1 MAHTT
6 TFHIV
11 AHSLLAR
18 GGELGRVDGKEFSP
32 KRGLT
37 WGNVSWHAIGDL
49 HPTHPALT
57 VHLHS
62 AKDVDGRL
70 PRVPL
75 PIRRRSQEKEPVA
88 DPLCAYDLLRALWL
102 EDVRV
107 LGEGAALAAPIF
119 RRTARGGVGG
129 AYSTTDIRRIARA
142 VAGAAG
148 ENPDDFGAHSF
159 RIGGASDVKD
169 LFDASAA
176 GLEEAK
182 RMLKKRG
189 RWRSDIAF
197 IYSRASLDVSL
208 EMSVR
213 LASVDGRDV
222 EGAFAAWAEPAV

>member
-1 MAHTT
+1 M
-6 TFHIV
+6 
-11 AHSLLAR
+11 
-18 GGELGRVDGKEFSP
+18 
-32 KRGLT
+32 
-37 WGNVSWHAIGDL
+37 
-49 HPTHPALT
+49 
-57 VHLHS
+57 
-62 AKDVDGRL
+62 
-70 PRVPL
+70 
-75 PIRRRSQEKEPVA
+75 
-88 DPLCAYDLLRALWL
+88 
-102 EDVRV
+102 
-107 LGEGAALAAPIF
+107 
-119 RRTARGGVGG
+119 GG
-129 AYSTTDIRRIARA
+129 AFSTSDMRRIARA

-197 IYSRASLDVSL
+197 IYSRASLDVSRDVSL

-222 EGAFAAWAEPAV
+222 EGAFATWAEPAV

>member
-1 MAHTT
+1 M
-6 TFHIV
+6 
-11 AHSLLAR
+11 
-18 GGELGRVDGKEFSP
+18 
-32 KRGLT
+32 
-37 WGNVSWHAIGDL
+37 
-49 HPTHPALT
+49 
-57 VHLHS
+57 
-62 AKDVDGRL
+62 
-70 PRVPL
+70 
-75 PIRRRSQEKEPVA
+75 
-88 DPLCAYDLLRALWL
+88 
-102 EDVRV
+102 
-107 LGEGAALAAPIF
+107 
-119 RRTARGGVGG
+119 GG
-129 AYSTTDIRRIARA
+129 AFSTSDMRRIARA
-142 VAGAAG
+142 VAFAAG
-148 ENPDDFGAHSF
+148 ERPEDFGAHSF